1 MSHEIRTPLNGVLG
15 FAQIGHRNHGDSEKA
30 RHAFEKILASGN
42 LLLGVINDILD
53 FSKIEAGKL
62 NVERSPV
69 RIADVVRQAADVVRD
84 RAQARDLEFT
94 IDLADDLPAACM
106 GDALRIGQVL
116 LNLLANAIKFT
127 DAGRVELAVSR
138 RGDRLVFRVADTG
151 IGMSAD
157 QMARLFKPFEQADGS
172 TSRRFGGTGL
182 GLAISK
188 RLAEL
193 MGGDIRVM
201 SREGAGSTFD
211 FDLPLLSV
219 PD

>member
-1 MSHEIRTPLNGVLG
+1 M
-15 FAQIGHRNHGDSEKA
+15 
-30 RHAFEKILASGN
+30 
-42 LLLGVINDILD
+42 
-53 FSKIEAGKL
+53 
-62 NVERSPV
+62 
-69 RIADVVRQAADVVRD
+69 
-84 RAQARDLEFT
+84 
-94 IDLADDLPAACM
+94 
-106 GDALRIGQVL
+106 
-116 LNLLANAIKFT
+116 
-127 DAGRVELAVSR
+127 SR